1 MSKNSRVMTR
11 PLLVVFLGFPG
22 SGKTYFARRLAE
34 WLPAVTFN
42 SDALRVAMFGSIEN
56 VERIRQNDQ
65 SRLYDDV
72 FGAMNYATRQVLKA
86 GCSVVFDAQQTKR
99 EDRRR
104 VEELAKES
112 GEMSVLVW
120 IKTSRET
127 ALRRGQEREVGDDS
141 HVYDAEKM
149 AYLIDRF
156 AAVTDL
162 PEANEN
168 IIEIS
173 GEVPFDKQYEVFV
186 KALGEV
192 QKTDA

>member
-1 MSKNSRVMTR
+1 MSKSSRVMTR

-34 WLPAVTFN
+34 RLPAVTFN

-56 VERIRQNDQ
+56 MERISQSDR

-72 FGAMNYATRQVLKA
+72 FGAMNYATRQVLEA

-99 EDRRR
+99 GDRRR

-112 GEMSVLVW
+112 GAIPVLVW

-127 ALRRGQEREVGDDS
+127 ALRRGQE
-141 HVYDAEKM
+141 
-149 AYLIDRF
+149 
-156 AAVTDL
+156 
-162 PEANEN
+162 
-168 IIEIS
+168 
-173 GEVPFDKQYEVFV
+173 
-186 KALGEV
+186 
-192 QKTDA
+192 